1 MSLVFEAHNG
11 LFESCIVMVLA
22 FKAWWN
28 GGKLVLDD
36 VLEMSVL
43 ALKQII
49 DLSQVLLVLNI
60 LDLLIS

>member
-1 MSLVFEAHNG
+1 
-11 LFESCIVMVLA
+11 MVLT
-22 FKAWWN
+22 FKARWN

>member
-1 MSLVFEAHNG
+1 
-11 LFESCIVMVLA
+11 MVLA
-22 FKAWWN
+22 FKARWN